1 MTVIALILIFYLLLI
16 AGLCIGFFRLKN
28 ERENFDAMLFSNM
41 QTGFSIIIPFRNEA
55 VHLKAL
61 LTSLNQLNYPNDL
74 FEILLI
80 NDESTDE
87 SVAVIER
94 FLLKNQQLNLKILD
108 SKRVSGSPKKDALT
122 LGISQSNFEWII
134 TTDADCIVP
143 ANWLK
148 QYNYKILRE
157 SFKLIAGPVC
167 FYNRKDKLLDAF
179 QQLDFLS
186 LQGAT
191 IGSFGLNRPF
201 MCNGANLGFLKSAF
215 LELNGYAAN
224 NHIAS
229 GDDVFLMQQFL
240 EADAKAVGYLKTRD
254 ALVATAP
261 QPDLKSLIN
270 QRKRW
275 AAKASA
281 YKSRF
286 AVWVS
291 VLVLLGNA
299 SVVAGLFF
307 AEIYYL
313 LILKVAIDFLLI
325 WCTANLFAQK
335 KPLKHYVWVA
345 LVYPFFTLYIA
356 LVSQFGKFSWK
367 GRDFRK

>member
-1 MTVIALILIFYLLLI
+1 MIVIALLLIFYVLLI
-16 AGLCIGFFRLKN
+16 AGLCIGFFRLKK
-28 ERENFDAMLFSNM
+28 ESTNFDNQVFSD
-41 QTGFSIIIPFRNEA
+41 TKIRFSIVIPFIDEVRNLE
-55 VHLKAL
+55 AL
-61 LTSLNQLNYPNDL
+61 LATLNSLDYPDKL
-74 FEILLI
+74 YEIILI
-80 NDESTDE
+80 NDGSTDRSLE
-87 SVAVIER
+87 VIEN
-94 FLLKNQQLNLKILD
+94 FLAAHQRLELRILNNQRI
-108 SKRVSGSPKKDALT
+108 SGSPKKDALSV
-122 LGISQSNFEWII
+122 GIAQSKFEWII
-134 TTDADCIVP
+134 TTDADCRVP
-143 ANWLK
+143 SNWLK
-148 QYNYKILRE
+148 HYNYKILRE
-157 SFKLIAGPVC
+157 ACTFVAGPVC
-167 FYNRKDKLLDAF
+167 FYEDQNQLLNAF

-215 LELNGYAAN
+215 LRLNGYAAN

-240 EADAKAVGYLKTRD
+240 RVDAQSVGYLKTRH
-254 ALVATAP
+254 ALVETAP

-281 YKSRF
+281 YKSQF
-286 AVWVS
+286 AVVVS

-299 SVVAGLFF
+299 SAVAGLFF

-313 LILKVAIDFLLI
+313 LVLKVAVDFLLI

-335 KPLKHYVWVA
+335 KPLKQFLWIA
-345 LVYPFFTLYIA
+345 LIYPFFTVYIA
-356 LVSQFGKFSWK
+356 IVSQFGKFSWK